1 MVVLQLCSSYIHYY
15 GKPDNVYFSLNHEP
29 LLVSLG
35 ISNSLILYICT
46 CIFTSIYKLHFPRA
60 CRHDEIELV
69 ILLTSVISALNM
81 NSLWVFMLIFR
92 LATENCYMIFLILT
106 ITSFSLCSLLKMLYN
121 REYCPAFR
129 QMDKAG
135 ERTIKKKHKPLNYFL
150 CEMILLVS
158 NNSSLYILSFLQIH
172 V

>member
-1 MVVLQLCSSYIHYY
+1 
-15 GKPDNVYFSLNHEP
+15 
-29 LLVSLG
+29 
-35 ISNSLILYICT
+35 
-46 CIFTSIYKLHFPRA
+46 
-60 CRHDEIELV
+60 
-69 ILLTSVISALNM
+69 
-81 NSLWVFMLIFR
+81 MLIFR

-121 REYCPAFR
+121 REYCPTFR

-135 ERTIKKKHKPLNYFL
+135 ERTIKKTHKPLNYFL

>member
-81 NSLWVFMLIFR
+81 NSLSIHANFSIGHRKLLYDFSYF
-92 LATENCYMIFLILT
+92 NYNFL
-106 ITSFSLCSLLKMLYN
+106 
-121 REYCPAFR
+121 
-129 QMDKAG
+129 
-135 ERTIKKKHKPLNYFL
+135 FL
-150 CEMILLVS
+150 CAPFWKCYTIESTAQLLDKWIKQV
-158 NNSSLYILSFLQIH
+158 NESLKKPINHWTIFCVKWFCLYLIIPACTY
-172 V
+172 

>member
-69 ILLTSVISALNM
+69 ILLTSVISALIWTV
-81 NSLWVFMLIFR
+81 WVFVLIFR

-106 ITSFSLCSLLKMLYN
+106 ITF
-121 REYCPAFR
+121 
-129 QMDKAG
+129 
-135 ERTIKKKHKPLNYFL
+135 FL
-150 CEMILLVS
+150 CAPFWKCYTIESTAQLLDKWIKQV
-158 NNSSLYILSFLQIH
+158 NEPLKKTINHWTIFCVKWFCLYLIIPACTY
-172 V
+172 

>member
-15 GKPDNVYFSLNHEP
+15 GKPENVYFSLNHEP

-81 NSLWVFMLIFR
+81 NSLRLFMLIFR

-135 ERTIKKKHKPLNYFL
+135 ERTIKKNHKPLNYFL

>member
-1 MVVLQLCSSYIHYY
+1 M
-15 GKPDNVYFSLNHEP
+15 
-29 LLVSLG
+29 SLG

-81 NSLWVFMLIFR
+81 NSLSIHANFSIGHRKL
-92 LATENCYMIFLILT
+92 LYMIFLILT

-121 REYCPAFR
+121 REYCPTFR

-135 ERTIKKKHKPLNYFL
+135 ERTIKKPHKPLNYFL

>member
-1 MVVLQLCSSYIHYY
+1 MYIFLWIMSPSWCLY
-15 GKPDNVYFSLNHEP
+15 
-29 LLVSLG
+29 LG

-81 NSLWVFMLIFR
+81 NSLSIRANFSIGHRKLLYDFSYF
-92 LATENCYMIFLILT
+92 NYNF
-106 ITSFSLCSLLKMLYN
+106 FSLCSLLKMLYN
-121 REYCPAFR
+121 REYCPTFR

-135 ERTIKKKHKPLNYFL
+135 ERTIKKNHKPLNYFL

>member
-81 NSLWVFMLIFR
+81 NSLSIHANFSIGHRKLLYDFSYF
-92 LATENCYMIFLILT
+92 NYNF
-106 ITSFSLCSLLKMLYN
+106 FSLCSLLKMLYN
-121 REYCPAFR
+121 REYCPTFR

-135 ERTIKKKHKPLNYFL
+135 ERTIKKNHKPLNYFL

-158 NNSSLYILSFLQIH
+158 NNSSLYILSFLQIQ